1 MGQRTDQYTR
11 SRTDDAERT
20 DGGDRFAGVE
30 RTASAGDTGDRS
42 LGERAARLFSPRF
55 FVLALLAFG
64 AVFVAGNAVVP
75 FVPVVGGLAGI
86 AAFAFVLGLVASARR
101 YLETAAAGAVA
112 AGLATW
118 LSNLFLSVIGNVGV
132 PIALAGAGG
141 GVLAA
146 LVGYYFGRD
155 LRDGLTRE
163 I

>member
-11 SRTDDAERT
+11 SRSDDAERT
-20 DGGDRFAGVE
+20 GDVS
-30 RTASAGDTGDRS
+30 RTADAGRAGQRS
-42 LGERAARLFSPRF
+42 LRERAARVFSPKF
-55 FVLALLAFG
+55 FLLALVAFG
-64 AVFVAGNAVVP
+64 VVFVAGNAAVP

-86 AAFAFVLGLVASARR
+86 AALAFVLGLVASSRR
-101 YLETAAAGAVA
+101 YLEVAAAGAVA

-132 PIALAGAGG
+132 PIALVGAGG